1 MHQNTA
7 MVAEHKIASVNNRI
21 QRYTSEVE
29 GFNKDKVMTWI
40 HAREASHTLG
50 RYLFLEALA
59 GDKVGSVAFCART
72 TGSSFQRQMPLRTSI
87 WPDFISSHIF
97 SIATDKDGSSNAR

>member
-7 MVAEHKIASVNNRI
+7 MVAEHKVASVNNRI

-40 HAREASHTLG
+40 HAREANHTLG
-50 RYLFLEALA
+50 KYFFLEALA
-59 GDKVGSVAFCART
+59 GDKAGSVAFCART

-87 WPDFISSHIF
+87 WPDFISSSIF